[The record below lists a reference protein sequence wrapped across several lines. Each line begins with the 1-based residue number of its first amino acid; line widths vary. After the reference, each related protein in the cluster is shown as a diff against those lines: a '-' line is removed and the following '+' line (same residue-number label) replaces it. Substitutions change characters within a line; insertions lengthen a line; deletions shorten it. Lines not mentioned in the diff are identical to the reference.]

1 MCILFWR
8 KKKRHVESNTVAYKP
23 NHVESTIGIDKQV
36 YAESNTGVNKPV
48 HIEKKSNFS
57 KHETYVIEEVPVV
70 ISEDEKKVKI
80 QKYHVSQNKDK
91 EAEFFMKW
99 RVRKEGSDKTIQFF
113 DTQKIA
119 IDFAQD
125 LADKSGSTVVIHKLD
140 GSIRKQDYTK
150 K

>member
-1 MCILFWR
+1 MCILFWK
-8 KKKRHVESNTVAYKP
+8 KKKRHIESNTIASKPAYTEPKP
-23 NHVESTIGIDKQV
+23 V
-36 YAESNTGVNKPV
+36 YNKPV
-48 HIEKKSNFS
+48 YVEDENEIKKTD
-57 KHETYVIEEVPVV
+57 TYIIEEVPVV
-70 ISEDEKKVKI
+70 VKDEKKVKI

-91 EAEFFMKW
+91 DAEFFMKW